1 MPSSLR
7 RSLPITGAAVLMTGA
22 LALAQTHATPAPRVR
37 PETSEIASLLEDLVQ
52 RSPTARNLL
61 IAIEHSDIVVY
72 VRHRIFAES
81 TLNGR
86 TGFVRSEMPTRF
98 LIIEIGCPRSR
109 LEQLVTLGHELQHAA
124 EVAADPTVADPRA
137 LAQYFDRIG
146 VRTIS
151 TAAAAGATFET
162 AAAQIV
168 ETRVRQELLS
178 EKRTAAAVSPGLERH
193 GHERP

>member
-37 PETSEIASLLEDLVQ
+37 PETFQTASLLEDLVH
-52 RSPTARNLL
+52 RSPTARSLL
-61 IAIEHSDIVVY
+61 IALEQSDVVVY
-72 VRHRIFAES
+72 VRHRMFAES

-86 TGFVRSEMPTRF
+86 TGFVRSDMPTRL

-109 LEQLVTLGHELQHAA
+109 LEQLVALGHELQHAA
-124 EVAADPTVADPRA
+124 EIAADPTVAGPRA
-137 LAQYFDRIG
+137 MAQYFGRIG
-146 VRTIS
+146 IRTIS

-162 AAAQIV
+162 AAAQTV

-178 EKRTAAAVSPGLERH
+178 EKRTAAAESPGLERH